1 GDRPAELVAHH
12 REHAGDLLAARGPGG
27 GVGGVGVDHAAHLLH
42 VRVDVGMGGGVR
54 GGHEARGGPVV
65 DLLAV
70 EGADHHV
77 LGGQL
82 VARDAG
88 GLALHRPGH
97 SAIGGGNPPA
107 AGPVPAGHQPA
118 GVYFAV

>member
-1 GDRPAELVAHH
+1 RAVVLHQHGGAAVTLQGLHDAASDGVVADDREGADGDRPAELVAHH
-12 REHAGDLLAARGPGG
+12 REHAGELLAARGPGG

-82 VARDAG
+82 VVGDAG
-88 GLALHRPGH
+88 
-97 SAIGGGNPPA
+97 
-107 AGPVPAGHQPA
+107 
-118 GVYFAV
+118 